1 MEQISRFGAYGILL
15 KDSKILLTRK
25 KEGPYQGLWDLPGGG
40 IEFGETPE
48 ETLKRELLEEVS
60 TAVKRFELLCHSNA
74 TGEYKKQDKPY
85 RFHHL
90 GIIYNVLN
98 WKLMPHSP
106 QEESQWIALDSITFN
121 ELTPFARDA
130 VSYLL
135 KSQRYLVDPG

>member
-15 KDSKILLTRK
+15 KDSKMLLTLKRG
-25 KEGPYQGLWDLPGGG
+25 GPYQGLWDLPGGG

-60 TAVKRFELLCHSNA
+60 TSVERLELLCHLAA
-74 TGEYKKQDKPY
+74 TGEYKNKDKPY
-85 RFHHL
+85 RFHQV
-90 GIIYNVLN
+90 GIIYNVLH
-98 WKLMPHSP
+98 WKTIPEVPP

-121 ELTPFARDA
+121 ELTPFAREA

-135 KSQRYLVDPG
+135 KSQS